1 MYGLHILKCPTG
13 KYTFVGSIP
22 VNLMLW
28 RKATPADV
36 TGQRA
41 FYGID
46 GITLVAY
53 ITPIFDDAISACAY
67 ANGLGHVAQLSGE

>member
-1 MYGLHILKCPTG
+1 MNLGLHVLKCPTG

-28 RKATPADV
+28 RKATSQDV
-36 TGQRA
+36 TGNRA

-46 GITLVAY
+46 GITLVSY
-53 ITPIFDDAISACAY
+53 ITPIFDHSIDACAY
-67 ANGLGHVAQLSGE
+67 ANEHGHVARL